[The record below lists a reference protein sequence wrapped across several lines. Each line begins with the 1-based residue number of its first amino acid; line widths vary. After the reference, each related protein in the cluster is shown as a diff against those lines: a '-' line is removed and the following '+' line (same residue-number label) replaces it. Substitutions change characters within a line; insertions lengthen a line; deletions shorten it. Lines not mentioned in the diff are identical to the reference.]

1 MHDWREAGEFKK
13 MKCNLAPFGEFI
25 NRRIDM
31 RVVKE
36 CVFISQA
43 RQERFLSAIF
53 DV

>member
-13 MKCNLAPFGEFI
+13 NEMQPSPFGEFI